1 MTISDN
7 VRIMGHLINT
17 RPGGE
22 AACCGDFAEHLYIDP
37 FRSALFVGDVA
48 GRGPAVGR
56 AASALRAYVRSV
68 LLSAMPLAHCLGAVD
83 NFFARSVFDDTVPFA
98 SLFIAITD
106 TREAK
111 LRYASAGH
119 EPGLLFNDTGGHR
132 HLDPTGPLLGLAE
145 LLGRPT
151 FGERAVPLVRGELLV
166 VVTDGIT
173 EARRLDGGRLAF
185 FGSTGVVRAVHAA
198 RRSLKDTA
206 EAIHEA
212 ALEHA
217 RGAILDDA
225 SVSVSTFDDY
235 RQNEGQAMPP
245 LSAERW
251 AALTRAEQRV
261 AYLIANGYSN
271 RAAATKLV
279 VSQSTVATHARS
291 IFGKLGVNSRVQ
303 LALAFMSVQ
312 GFGSTSWGS
321 LIA

>member
-7 VRIMGHLINT
+7 VRVMGHLINT

-22 AACCGDFAEHLYIDP
+22 AACCGDFAEHLFIDP
-37 FRSALFVGDVA
+37 FRSAVFFGDVA
-48 GRGPAVGR
+48 GRVPAVGR
-56 AASALRAYVRSV
+56 AAGALRAYVRSV
-68 LLSAMPLAHCLGAVD
+68 LLSTMPLAHCFGAID
-83 NFFARSVFDDTVPFA
+83 NFFARSVVNETVPFA
-98 SLFIAITD
+98 SLFVAIMD

-132 HLDPTGPLLGLAE
+132 HLDPTGPLLGLAG
-145 LLGRPT
+145 LLVRPA
-151 FGERAVPLVRGELLV
+151 FDERTVPLTRGELLV
-166 VVTDGIT
+166 IVTDGIT

-198 RRSLKDTA
+198 RRSLHDTA
-206 EAIHEA
+206 EAIHMA

-217 RGAILDDA
+217 RGATLDDA
-225 SVSVSTFDDY
+225 SVAVSTFDDH
-235 RQNEGQAMPP
+235 RQSDVPTMPQFSIEG
-245 LSAERW
+245 W
-251 AALTRAEQRV
+251 AALTKAEQRV

-271 RAAATKLV
+271 RAVATKLV

-291 IFGKLGVNSRVQ
+291 IFGKLGVSSRVQ
-303 LALAFMSVQ
+303 LALAVMNRR
-312 GFGSTSWGS
+312 GFGSTPWGS